1 MDSPPRP
8 VIDFHTHPYRPEDL
22 APGTRRFVESISP
35 AVREHGDR
43 LADPHYVAALLRG
56 EGVEHAVVLAEHCP
70 GSSGNVRT
78 ETVIELCS
86 AVPDFFI
93 PFASI
98 DPNTDAEPAALLR
111 RYLEDG
117 GVRGLKLYPSYQ
129 FFYPNERR
137 AYSLYELCAEHRV
150 PVLFHIGT
158 SVIPGTRLKYCD
170 PVHLDDVAVDFP
182 DLAIVMAHGGRGFWY
197 QACATLAALHENVYI
212 DVTGLVPSRLLEH
225 FPDLERLADRVVFG
239 SDWPAMPKSVA
250 HNVRAIAGLGLSD
263 EALEKIFRRNAARLL
278 GLGATTDA
286 RPD

>member
-1 MDSPPRP
+1 
-8 VIDFHTHPYRPEDL
+8 
-22 APGTRRFVESISP
+22 
-35 AVREHGDR
+35 
-43 LADPHYVAALLRG
+43 
-56 EGVEHAVVLAEHCP
+56 
-70 GSSGNVRT
+70 
-78 ETVIELCS
+78 
-86 AVPDFFI
+86 
-93 PFASI
+93 
-98 DPNTDAEPAALLR
+98 
-111 RYLEDG
+111 
-117 GVRGLKLYPSYQ
+117 
-129 FFYPNERR
+129 
-137 AYSLYELCAEHRV
+137 
-150 PVLFHIGT
+150 
-158 SVIPGTRLKYCD
+158 LKYCD